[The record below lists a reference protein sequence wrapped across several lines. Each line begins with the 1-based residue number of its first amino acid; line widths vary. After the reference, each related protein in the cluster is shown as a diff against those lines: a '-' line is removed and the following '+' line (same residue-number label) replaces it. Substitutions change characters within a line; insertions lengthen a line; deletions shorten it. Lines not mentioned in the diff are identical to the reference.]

1 MRTPEWRPQR
11 LSINLTRC
19 TKLDV
24 FRQFYRISPTRG
36 HSEDLAMS
44 TKPTYEELE
53 RAVFELQK
61 EVSKRAQ
68 AEKALRRSERML
80 NETQM
85 LAKIGGWEYHVNEKR
100 TTWTDEVYRIYGVH
114 RCAYD
119 PNDLNRNF
127 SFYAPEDRK
136 KIERAFRNAVSGGDS
151 FDLELGFISAKGNHI
166 WVRTIGNPIVEN
178 KKVAKVVGNLMDIT
192 DRKRANEM
200 LLAERLKLERYFEH
214 IPLMAYNFS
223 FDGRIADC
231 NSEAVKALGYDSKEA
246 LVGKPAIST
255 LYTPESRERATRIF
269 EKWKKG
275 KRIKNKELKVITE
288 GGEVIDVLLNMD
300 TVFDQAGTP
309 IHTIATHLDITEYNR
324 ARAEKEKLQS
334 QLRQFHKMEAVA
346 TLAGGIA
353 HDYNN
358 LLSIIMGNLSL
369 AVELAEPGSEL
380 GEFLTEANMASIKAR
395 DLTHGLMALSRG
407 GAPVKEVGSLKGL
420 LRSARDFIPDRCKI
434 SLEASIPEDLWPVPH
449 DPHKMSAVFRNVVT
463 NAVEAMPEGGAL
475 SIKAEN
481 LAIEGTNR
489 NLRLTLK
496 PVNHVHISIKDHGWG
511 IPGKNIDKIFDPYF
525 STKSMGVQKGMGLG
539 LATTYIIVEKH
550 GGHIAVDS
558 SPGTGTTV
566 NIYLPVEPAENEAK
580 SQEHAIDGSSSSLPR
595 VLVMDDEE
603 MLRKLARQ
611 MLKRLGYQAKTVKD
625 GVEAIDAVLKQKKS
639 GKPFDMVILDLT
651 IKGGMGGKQTVQ
663 ELLKIDPN
671 IKTIVSSGYFN
682 DPVISRFEEYG
693 FMGSIIKPYKIDN
706 LKETLEKLSN

>member
-1 MRTPEWRPQR
+1 
-11 LSINLTRC
+11 
-19 TKLDV
+19 
-24 FRQFYRISPTRG
+24 
-36 HSEDLAMS
+36 MS

-53 RAVFELQK
+53 RTVFELQK

-68 AEKALRRSERML
+68 AEKALRKSERML

-85 LAKIGGWEYHVNEKR
+85 LAKIGGWEYHVDEKM

-114 RCAYD
+114 PCAYD
-119 PNDLNRNF
+119 PKDLNRNF

-136 KIERAFRNAVSGGDS
+136 KIERAFRNAVAGGES

-166 WVRTIGNPIVEN
+166 WVRTIGNPIFKG
-178 KKVAKVVGNLMDIT
+178 KKVTKVVGNLMDIT
-192 DRKRANEM
+192 DLKRANEM

-223 FDGRIADC
+223 FNGRIADC

-300 TVFDQAGTP
+300 TVFDQAGAP

-324 ARAEKEKLQS
+324 ARAEKEKLQA

-420 LRSARDFIPDRCKI
+420 LRSARDFIPDRSRI

-449 DPHKMSAVFRNVVT
+449 DPHKMSAVFRNVLT

-475 SIKAEN
+475 LIKAEN
-481 LAIEGTNR
+481 LAIEGTSR

-496 PVNHVHISIKDHGWG
+496 PVNHVHISIKDQGVG

-558 SPGTGTTV
+558 CPGTGTTV
-566 NIYLPVEPAENEAK
+566 NIYLPVEPAEDEAK
-580 SQEHAIDGSSSSLPR
+580 SGEDAIDGSSSSLPR

-611 MLKRLGYQAKTVKD
+611 MLKRLGYRAKTVKD

-663 ELLKIDPN
+663 ELLKIDPD
-671 IKTIVSSGYFN
+671 IKTIVSSGYYN